1 MKNFLIDTKN
11 YIQRNR
17 MFIFV
22 ANHYKMYIRKHKF
35 KSMTPFQKKKRVNEL
50 WQQLRVKTKV
60 GLQLQRGIKN
70 QALRQVTFQIERQR
84 RDEEVE

>member
-1 MKNFLIDTKN
+1 
-11 YIQRNR
+11 
-17 MFIFV
+17 
-22 ANHYKMYIRKHKF
+22 
-35 KSMTPFQKKKRVNEL
+35 VNEL